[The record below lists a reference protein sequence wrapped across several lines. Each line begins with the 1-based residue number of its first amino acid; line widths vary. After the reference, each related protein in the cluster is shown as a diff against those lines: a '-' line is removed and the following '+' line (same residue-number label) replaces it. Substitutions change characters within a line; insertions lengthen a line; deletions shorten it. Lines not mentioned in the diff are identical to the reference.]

1 MSDEIPRTIPQLW
14 HLLDR
19 RLILIEEAQKAHCG
33 THAQITKEL
42 DDHEQRLRSA
52 GVPGHHRRHGQLIRL
67 AGGHP
72 EGAAAM
78 RPATG
83 RKRGGAAGT
92 TTPAKY

>member
-1 MSDEIPRTIPQLW
+1 MSEEIPRTIPQLW

-19 RLILIEEAQKAHCG
+19 RLTIIEEAQKAHCG
-33 THAQITKEL
+33 THAQVTKEL

-52 GVPGHHRRHGQLIRL
+52 GVPGHRRRHGQLLRL

-78 RPATG
+78 RPKTG
-83 RKRGGAAGT
+83 RSGGRKQGT
-92 TTPAKY
+92 TTP